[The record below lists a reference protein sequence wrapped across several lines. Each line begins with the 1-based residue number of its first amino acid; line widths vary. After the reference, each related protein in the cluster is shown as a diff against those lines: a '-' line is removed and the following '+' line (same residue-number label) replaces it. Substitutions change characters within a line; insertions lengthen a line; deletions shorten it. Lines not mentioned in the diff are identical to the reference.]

1 GQEALTI
8 ARTLGDRSIE
18 VVATLSLGE
27 THLAR
32 GEYGEAAKFLERNI
46 GLEGKFFAE
55 RFGTPMNISAA
66 SEYTLAI
73 VLAQL
78 GRFDEAI
85 GHGETAVRIAEEN
98 DHPLT
103 LFMALLQLGWVH
115 TGRGDY
121 PRAARVLEWSLDLG
135 RTWQFVDRVPD
146 VAAALGH
153 TYALADRTEESLAL
167 VASAVKASRA
177 RQGHVVPA
185 AILLSAGRAYLVV
198 GRIDEANNHAR
209 EALALTRQ
217 LGIRGTKAPHILL
230 TPAFAPAHTSL
241 TP

>member
-1 GQEALTI
+1 QHRLGRIGALMIMQCRATGDYDAAFKFGQEALTI

-32 GEYGEAAKFLERNI
+32 GEDGEAAKFLERNI
-46 GLEGKFFAE
+46 RLEGKFFAE

-135 RTWQFVDRVPD
+135 RTWQFVDRTPD

-153 TYALADRTEESLAL
+153 TYALADRTEES
-167 VASAVKASRA
+167 
-177 RQGHVVPA
+177 
-185 AILLSAGRAYLVV
+185 
-198 GRIDEANNHAR
+198 
-209 EALALTRQ
+209 
-217 LGIRGTKAPHILL
+217 
-230 TPAFAPAHTSL
+230 
-241 TP
+241 